1 MTDNVAETT
10 QGEPEKDS
18 QGIFDEL
25 FEEATNEF
33 VGALVK
39 NGVKAHLIIAENPKT
54 GMPTVHCNGS
64 TYQLLKMLA
73 KVKARLA
80 SELAQELDL

>member
-1 MTDNVAETT
+1 MTDDVVETT
-10 QGEPEKDS
+10 QNDPEKDS

-25 FEEATNEF
+25 FEAATNEF

-39 NGVKAHLIIAENPKT
+39 EGVQAHLIIAENPEN
-54 GMPTVHCNGS
+54 GMPIVHCNGS

-73 KVKARLA
+73 KVRAKLA
-80 SELAQELDL
+80 SSLAQELDL